1 MTVYNKDVDKTY
13 NDLISDYLSKGYI
26 ASPTIVINGC
36 RRGINTGCAASIELV
51 NPKIKD
57 KVIRIFVNRDDEMAH
72 CGSMHGYVRYIHI
85 YTKQYNYTKE
95 DQKNNK
101 TLWCDEGDLVFDK
114 KYYCIPDSNAYTE
127 TLDELAIIYMI
138 RDNRIKQH
146 KLKKQNDSV
155 IKWINLSNLKPETI
169 DSIMA
174 RINRMHGFKLATASC
189 IQKIG
194 IHKTLS
200 YNYNLHHDVPRIEGI
215 IHVDYK
221 SKQTQI
227 YLR

>member
-1 MTVYNKDVDKTY
+1 MTIYNKDIDKTY

-26 ASPTIVINGC
+26 VSPTIVINSC
-36 RRGINTGCAASIELV
+36 RRGINIGCATSIELV

-57 KVIRIFVNRDDEMAH
+57 KVVRIFVNREDEMAH

-138 RDNRIKQH
+138 RANREKQ
-146 KLKKQNDSV
+146 KRELKQKDSTV
-155 IKWINLSNLKPETI
+155 KWINLSNLKPETI

-174 RINRMHGFKLATASC
+174 RINHIHGFKLATASC

-194 IHKTLS
+194 IHRMTR
-200 YNYNLHHDVPRIEGI
+200 YDYNLHRDVPRVESI
-215 IHVDYK
+215 IYVDYK